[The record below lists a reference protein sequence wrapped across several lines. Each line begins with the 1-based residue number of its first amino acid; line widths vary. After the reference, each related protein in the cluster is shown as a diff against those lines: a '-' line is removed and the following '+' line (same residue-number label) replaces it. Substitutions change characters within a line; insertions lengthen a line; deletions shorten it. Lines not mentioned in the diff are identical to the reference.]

1 MKAFIAG
8 VVAAVVLAGASAV
21 VLESIGYDTAST
33 FATDNVRL

>member
-8 VVAAVVLAGASAV
+8 VVVAVVLAGASAV
-21 VLESIGYDTAST
+21 VLKTMGFETADT